1 MKKLLTLLL
10 LFGISGCSGIFDFKL
25 YSKCDIFGPIGSDN
39 ALYSSVEIFKK
50 KIGNEMVIVG
60 PLESLNE
67 KTAIPFKSVSK
78 TAANEVFVMEYLG
91 MKLQAA
97 DFTYILDT
105 HMLEW
110 HSSSS
115 SIRRYNCKIL

>member
-25 YSKCDIFGPIGSDN
+25 YSKCDIFGPIDSDN

-110 HSSSS
+110 DSPSS

>member
-1 MKKLLTLLL
+1 MKKFLALLL
-10 LFGISGCSGIFDFKL
+10 LFGTTGCSGIFDFKL
-25 YSKCDIFGPIGSDN
+25 YSKCNIFGPINSDN
-39 ALYSSVEIFKK
+39 ALYSSVDIFKK

-67 KTAIPFKSVSK
+67 KTSIPFKSIKK
-78 TAANEVFVMEYLG
+78 TAANEIFVMESSG
-91 MKLQAA
+91 IKLQKA

-110 HSSSS
+110 HSAYGSTK
-115 SIRRYNCKIL
+115 RYKCKIL

>member
-1 MKKLLTLLL
+1 MKKLLALLL
-10 LFGISGCSGIFDFKL
+10 LFGITGCSGVFDFKL
-25 YSKCDIFGPIGSDN
+25 YSKCNIFGPTNSGN
-39 ALYSSVEIFKK
+39 ALYRSVDIFKK

-67 KTAIPFKSVSK
+67 KTSLPFKSFRK
-78 TAANEVFVMEYLG
+78 TAASEAFVMESSG
-91 MKLQAA
+91 IKLQTA

-110 HSSSS
+110 YSAYG

>member
-25 YSKCDIFGPIGSDN
+25 YSKCDIFGPIDSDN
-39 ALYSSVEIFKK
+39 ALYSTVEIFKK

-78 TAANEVFVMEYLG
+78 TAANEVFVKEYLG

-110 HSSSS
+110 YSAYG